1 MDLCDMVPWNHDTAF
16 FMKQLE
22 GRKKKNQLD
31 NKNGDEIDSYLF
43 SWDIVGEAIR
53 WGVLLCPSSGM
64 CFCILMISF
73 SLFLKQSL
81 YQLFYV
87 KMSIILIF
95 QFN

>member
-1 MDLCDMVPWNHDTAF
+1 MWYGS
-16 FMKQLE
+16 MKSWYCLFHE
-22 GRKKKNQLD
+22 TIRREKKKKNQLD

-87 KMSIILIF
+87 KVSIILIF

>member
-1 MDLCDMVPWNHDTAF
+1 MVPWNHDTAF

-53 WGVLLCPSSGM
+53 WGVYFVPQVACA
-64 CFCILMISF
+64 FVF
-73 SLFLKQSL
+73 
-81 YQLFYV
+81 
-87 KMSIILIF
+87 
-95 QFN
+95 